1 MGKIYR
7 ELTPPLGGWVGGGL
21 FCRYKLGA
29 KTFFVGQSKW
39 AGTIFA
45 GRNRKLGIFFT
56 IFNGK
61 SSK

>member
-1 MGKIYR
+1 MGNFLG
-7 ELTPPLGGWVGGGL
+7 EPTPPLDMGWGGL

-45 GRNRKLGIFFT
+45 GRNRKLGIFFA

-61 SSK
+61 ASK